1 MSTTSAT
8 STTNPAPAAP
18 ADVPG
23 PQPYDLVLKGGHV
36 IDPANGVDGVRDV
49 AIAGKTIARVAE
61 NIDVARASRVVDVSG
76 LYVTPGLIDI
86 HVHVY
91 PHYGPGGPGFQ
102 ASVIA
107 DAHSFRAGVTTFV
120 DAGTAGAAH
129 FEDFLARYVTRA
141 RTRVLAFVNI
151 AAGSM
156 GDAEQDPGQFDV
168 ERAAAVAAEH
178 PDVVVGIKTAH
189 YWTRQPWDDVHT
201 PWASVDAAVA
211 AGERCAKPVMVD
223 FWPRPPER
231 SYSDLILKHMRP
243 GDIHTHVFAQQFPIL
258 TEEGPQRRDPRV
270 QDHMWQARE
279 RGVHFDLGHGGGS
292 FWFRNA
298 LPALQQGFPPDSIS
312 TDLHLGSV
320 NAAVLNTL
328 HVAAKCLAMG
338 LPLQEVIYRS
348 TVTPARA
355 IRRPDLGTLSVGAEA
370 DVAVLRHLDVP
381 RSYIDCGRARF
392 DGQGALECALTVRAG
407 QIVWDPTG
415 RSMPLW
421 TEAPERYWRVPSLQG
436 A

>member
-1 MSTTSAT
+1 MTATTTSP
-8 STTNPAPAAP
+8 S
-18 ADVPG
+18 
-23 PQPYDLVLKGGHV
+23 PQYELLLRGGRV
-36 IDPANGVDGVRDV
+36 IDPANGIDGPADV
-49 AIAGKTIARVAE
+49 GIAGGKIAAVGQGLA
-61 NIDVARASRVVDVSG
+61 AGATTRVVNVSG
-76 LYVTPGLIDI
+76 LCVTPGLVDI

-91 PHYGPGGPGFQ
+91 AHRGSDGPGFQ

-120 DAGTAGAAH
+120 DAGTSGADH
-129 FEDFLARYVTRA
+129 FDDFKTRFIDPA

-151 AAGSM
+151 CRQSM
-156 GDAEQDPGQFDV
+156 GDTEQDPTLFDV
-168 ERAAAVAAEH
+168 QRAADVVKAF

-189 YWTRQPWDDVHT
+189 YWTSKPWDDLHA
-201 PWASVDAAVA
+201 PWASVDAAVEAGA
-211 AGERCAKPVMVD
+211 ASDSPVMVD

-231 SYSDLILKHMRP
+231 PYDDLILKHMRP

-258 TEEGPQRRDPRV
+258 TEEGPQRQSPKV
-270 QDHMWQARE
+270 QEHMWRARE
-279 RGVHFDLGHGGGS
+279 RGVLFDLGHGGGS

-298 LPALQQGFPPDSIS
+298 VPALQQGFPPDSIS
-312 TDLHLGSV
+312 TDLHMGSV

-328 HVAAKCLAMG
+328 HTASKCLAMG
-338 LPLQEVIYRS
+338 MPLAEVIYRS

-381 RSYIDCGRARF
+381 TSYIDCGRARL
-392 DGQGALECALTVRAG
+392 DGQGKLECAMTLRKG

-415 RSMPLW
+415 LSMPAW
-421 TEAPERYWRVPSLQG
+421 EQAPERYWRVPNLQG
-436 A
+436 G